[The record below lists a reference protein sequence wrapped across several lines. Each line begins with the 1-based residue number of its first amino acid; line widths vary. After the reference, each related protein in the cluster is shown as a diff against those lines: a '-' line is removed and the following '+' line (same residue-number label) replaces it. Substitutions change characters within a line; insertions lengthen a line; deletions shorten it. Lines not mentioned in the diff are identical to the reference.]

1 MDRRNFIETAAMAAE
16 GSCCHQPDSNS
27 MQNQSRTGKKHHQ
40 MNMKETE
47 KALGTW
53 AWDAGIDT
61 RGDWEHTME

>member
-1 MDRRNFIETAAMAAE
+1 
-16 GSCCHQPDSNS
+16 
-27 MQNQSRTGKKHHQ
+27 MQNLSRTGKKHHQ

-47 KALGTW
+47 IALGTW